1 MDRQRSECSKQGQR
15 FDLCTNMVG
24 KMDLIT
30 DPQNSEGS
38 DRQGFRFPAL
48 VSHQNLGFFNASV
61 QDVFEDSASSS
72 SSPSN
77 GDARLEGLDAWQNL
91 RMPEASL
98 VSGNSEVL
106 CSSSSFFPNLP
117 SNGFGHSDGLVWR
130 PSFQGQNQ
138 CSGESIESAMVLYE
152 LLHVQQIQ
160 QIQQQL
166 QLQQHQTAAAASIHH
181 MGRSPLAPRA
191 QPMKLHGSG
200 LSKPAKLYRGVR
212 QRHWGKWVAE
222 IRLPRNRTRLWL
234 GTFDTAEEAAM
245 AYDKAAYRLR
255 GDYARLNFPHLKH
268 HLEANSFAP
277 WTGNSVLPSSVDAKL
292 QAICQSL
299 KQPLE
304 SMSKTEESEEISCA
318 YENSGSLGSVRDE
331 DAKKNDVV
339 SVKSE
344 TCDSDSSDD
353 STITALNSAGESES
367 LSASKSETQAETETD
382 TLCSMPSFSA
392 SSIWAELDDYLLSIP
407 SLDMDINWDVLSRD
421 RKSVV

>member
-1 MDRQRSECSKQGQR
+1 MDRQRSVCSKQGQR
-15 FDLCTNMVG
+15 FDLCTNNVAT
-24 KMDLIT
+24 MDLIT
-30 DPQNSEGS
+30 EPLNSEGP
-38 DRQGFRFPAL
+38 DRQGFTFPTL
-48 VSHQNLGFFNASV
+48 VRHQNLGFSNSSV
-61 QDVFEDSASSS
+61 QEMFEESASSS

-77 GDARLEGLDAWQNL
+77 GDAKLEGLDAWQNL
-91 RMPEASL
+91 RMPEASQAF
-98 VSGNSEVL
+98 GNSEIL

-138 CSGESIESAMVLYE
+138 CSGESIGSAMVLYD

-160 QIQQQL
+160 QLQQQL
-166 QLQQHQTAAAASIHH
+166 QLQQHQSAAASIHQ
-181 MGRSPLAPRA
+181 MGRNPLGPRA
-191 QPMKLHGSG
+191 QPMKLHSSG
-200 LSKPAKLYRGVR
+200 LSKAAKLYRGVR

-222 IRLPRNRTRLWL
+222 IRLPRDRTRLWL

-255 GDYARLNFPHLKH
+255 GEYARLNFPHLKR

-277 WTGNSVLPSSVDAKL
+277 WTGNSVLPSAVDAKL

-299 KQPLE
+299 KLPME
-304 SMSKTEESEEISCA
+304 KMSKTEESEEISCA
-318 YENSGSLGSVRDE
+318 YENSGSLGSVQDE

-344 TCDSDSSDD
+344 TCESDSSDD

-367 LSASKSETQAETETD
+367 PSASKSETQADTETD

-407 SLDMDINWDVLSRD
+407 SLDMDINWDDINSCL
-421 RKSVV
+421 

>member
-1 MDRQRSECSKQGQR
+1 MDRQR
-15 FDLCTNMVG
+15 LCTNMAAMV
-24 KMDLIT
+24 DLIT
-30 DPQNSEGS
+30 DPLSNEGP
-38 DRQGFRFPAL
+38 DKQEFIFPTS
-48 VSHQNLGFFNASV
+48 VRHQNLGFPNASM
-61 QDVFEDSASSS
+61 QEMLEESASSS

-77 GDARLEGLDAWQNL
+77 GDARLEGLDALHSL
-91 RMPEASL
+91 RMSQASAA
-98 VSGNSEVL
+98 SGNSEVL
-106 CSSSSFFPNLP
+106 CSSSSFFPNSP
-117 SNGFGHSDGLVWR
+117 SNGFGHSDGLAWR

-138 CSGESIESAMVLYE
+138 CNRESIGSAMVFYD

-160 QIQQQL
+160 QLQQQL
-166 QLQQHQTAAAASIHH
+166 QWQQQQSAAASIHH
-181 MGRSPLAPRA
+181 MGRNPLGPRA

-255 GDYARLNFPHLKH
+255 GEYARLNFPHLKR
-268 HLEANSFAP
+268 HLEMNSFAP
-277 WTGNSVLPSSVDAKL
+277 WTGNSVLPSAVDAKL

-299 KQPLE
+299 KQQPME
-304 SMSKTEESEEISCA
+304 SMSKTEESEEISCS
-318 YENSGSLGSVRDE
+318 YENSGSLGLVGDE

-344 TCDSDSSDD
+344 TSESDSSDD

-367 LSASKSETQAETETD
+367 PSATKSETQAETETD

-392 SSIWAELDDYLLSIP
+392 SSIWADLDDYWLSIP
-407 SLDMDINWDVLSRD
+407 SLDMDINWDMLPQ
-421 RKSVV
+421 

>member
-1 MDRQRSECSKQGQR
+1 MDRQRSEFSNLGQR
-15 FDLCTNMVG
+15 FDFCTNMAAT
-24 KMDLIT
+24 MDLIT
-30 DPQNSEGS
+30 DPLKNEGP
-38 DRQGFRFPAL
+38 DRQGFTFSTL
-48 VSHQNLGFFNASV
+48 VGNQNLGFPNASM
-61 QDVFEDSASSS
+61 QEMFEESASSS

-77 GDARLEGLDAWQNL
+77 GDVGLEGLDAWQNL
-91 RMPEASL
+91 RMPEASPA
-98 VSGNSEVL
+98 SGNSEIL
-106 CSSSSFFPNLP
+106 CSSSSIFPNLP
-117 SNGFGHSDGLVWR
+117 SNGFGHSDGLVWC

-138 CSGESIESAMVLYE
+138 CNGESIGSAMILYD

-160 QIQQQL
+160 QLQQQL
-166 QLQQHQTAAAASIHH
+166 QWQQQQSAAATVHH
-181 MGRSPLAPRA
+181 MGRNPLGPRA
-191 QPMKLHGSG
+191 QPMKLHSSG

-222 IRLPRNRTRLWL
+222 IRLPRDRTRLWL

-255 GDYARLNFPHLKH
+255 GEYARLNFPHLKR

-299 KQPLE
+299 KRPLE

-318 YENSGSLGSVRDE
+318 YENSGSLGSAGDE

-344 TCDSDSSDD
+344 TCESDSSDD

-367 LSASKSETQAETETD
+367 PTASKSETQAETETD

-392 SSIWAELDDYLLSIP
+392 SMIWAELDDYLLSIP
-407 SLDMDINWDVLSRD
+407 SLDTDINWDVLP
-421 RKSVV
+421 